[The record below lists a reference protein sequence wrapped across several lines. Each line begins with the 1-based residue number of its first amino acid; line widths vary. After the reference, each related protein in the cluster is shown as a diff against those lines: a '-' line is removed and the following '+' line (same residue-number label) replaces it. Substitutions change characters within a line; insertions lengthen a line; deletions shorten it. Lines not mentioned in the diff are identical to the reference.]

1 MKRKQRIR
9 NDTRALKVDDG
20 DIILVK
26 RGGYLS
32 AERSLNDLAASLGRT
47 GRGRCIL
54 ILVDGF
60 DDLSVLSEEEMGKH
74 GWIKREKAQ
83 ANESN

>member
-20 DIILVK
+20 DIILLK

-32 AERSLNDLAASLGRT
+32 TERNLNDLAASLGRT

-60 DDLSVLSEEEMGKH
+60 DDLNILSEEEMGRN
-74 GWIKREKAQ
+74 GWVRRKEDD
-83 ANESN
+83 E

>member
-1 MKRKQRIR
+1 MKRKHRIR

-20 DIILVK
+20 DIILLK

-32 AERSLNDLAASLGRT
+32 TERNLNDLAASLGRT

-60 DDLSVLSEEEMGKH
+60 DDLNILSEEEMGRN
-74 GWIKREKAQ
+74 GWVRRE
-83 ANESN
+83 ESDK

>member
-1 MKRKQRIR
+1 MKRKHRIR
-9 NDTRALKVDDG
+9 KDTRALQVNDG
-20 DIILVK
+20 NIILVK

-32 AERSLNDLAASLGRT
+32 TERSLNDLAASLGRT

-54 ILVDGF
+54 ILVDEF

-74 GWIKREKAQ
+74 GWVRREE
-83 ANESN
+83 NDE

>member
-9 NDTRALKVDDG
+9 NDTRALKANDG

-26 RGGYLS
+26 RGSHLT
-32 AERSLNDLAASLGRT
+32 AERNLNDLAASLGRT

-54 ILVDGF
+54 IIVDDF
-60 DDLSVLSEEEMGKH
+60 DNLSILTEEEMGKH
-74 GWIKREKAQ
+74 GWVRRGKS
-83 ANESN
+83 NE